1 MDVLNLIDEMEDI
14 IEDASSVPLTKKV
27 MVDADEL
34 LDIIREIRIRLPDE
48 MQQASWIKEEKE
60 RIIGEAERE
69 AMQIQQETAEKVE
82 AMIEED
88 RITEAAEQRAE
99 EILYKAQEA
108 ATEIRVGALEY
119 ADSIL
124 LNTQEKLQE
133 LVGVINDNR
142 NELRD

>member
-48 MQQASWIKEEKE
+48 MQQASWIKDEKE
-60 RIIGEAERE
+60 RIIGEAEKE
-69 AMQIQQETAEKVE
+69 AIRIQNETEMRVE
-82 AMIEED
+82 AMVNED
-88 RITEAAEQRAE
+88 RITEIAEQRAE
-99 EILYKAQEA
+99 DILYKAQETA
-108 ATEIRVGALEY
+108 NEIRGGALEY

-133 LVGVINDNR
+133 LVGVINENR
-142 NELRD
+142 DELRS